1 MVSPFVSQKF
11 RFWAFI
17 SMVLLVFVHGYNLD
31 LRYLQPWTTPGEPL
45 TATGF
50 IEYFLANGIFRF
62 RIPMLFIISGYLYAW
77 HDQKPNDER
86 LNKRLRTLGIPY
98 LLWSAFGI
106 AMTYVLELFPFTMG
120 LVASSHVMQIDDTR
134 LLLHDYRW
142 YELLTRWLVIPVSYQ
157 LWFIRVLLVYNFAYP
172 AIRWCV
178 LHKTA
183 RWIFFGFAFLL
194 WLGTLGFVFVEGEG
208 LLFFSLGVWMQ
219 KNDFPIDSPKRWLR
233 PLAWSIIFVGL
244 AAVKTYL
251 AFRGL
256 ELIGRSVYPVISLLH
271 KLVVVSGLITCW
283 FGLDPLVKWCMAKP
297 WFVWLSAFS
306 FIIYAMHA
314 PMVAIFINA
323 MNDVLQP
330 VPGSQLLAFLLL
342 PVIIIAVCILTGA
355 SLRALVPKAYSLMT
369 GGRGF

>member
-1 MVSPFVSQKF
+1 
-11 RFWAFI
+11 
-17 SMVLLVFVHGYNLD
+17 MVLLVFVHGYNLD

-45 TATGF
+45 TATSF

-86 LNKRLRTLGIPY
+86 MNKRLRTLLVPY

-106 AMTYVLELFPFTMG
+106 AMTYVLELFPYTRNM
-120 LVASSHVMQIDDTR
+120 VAGSHVMQIDDSR

-157 LWFIRVLLVYNFAYP
+157 LWFIRVLLVYNLAYP

-178 LHKTA
+178 LHKNA

-194 WLGTLGFVFVEGEG
+194 WLGTMGFVFVEGEG

-219 KNDFPIDSPKRWLR
+219 KTDFSIEAPGRWLR
-233 PLAWSIIFVGL
+233 PLGWGIVFVGL
-244 AAVKTYL
+244 AAIKTYL
-251 AFRGL
+251 AFNG
-256 ELIGRSVYPVISLLH
+256 EALIGRSVYPVIVLMH
-271 KLVVVSGLITCW
+271 KMVVFSGLVTCW
-283 FGLDPLVKWCMAKP
+283 YGFDPVVKWCMARP
-297 WFVWLSAFS
+297 WFAWLSAFS

-314 PMVAIFINA
+314 PLVAITINS
-323 MNDVLQP
+323 MIELLQP
-330 VPGSQLLAFLLL
+330 LKGAQLMAFFLL
-342 PVIIIAVCILTGA
+342 PVSLLLLCILTGVA
-355 SLRALVPKAYSLMT
+355 LRYFVPKAYSTLT

>member
-1 MVSPFVSQKF
+1 
-11 RFWAFI
+11 
-17 SMVLLVFVHGYNLD
+17 MVLLVFVHGYNLD

-45 TATGF
+45 TATSF

-86 LNKRLRTLGIPY
+86 MNKRLRTLLVPY

-106 AMTYVLELFPFTMG
+106 AMTYVLELFPYTRN
-120 LVASSHVMQIDDTR
+120 LVAGSHVMQIDDSR

-157 LWFIRVLLVYNFAYP
+157 LWFIRVLLVYNLAYP

-178 LHKTA
+178 LHKNA

-194 WLGTLGFVFVEGEG
+194 WLGTMGFVFVEGEG

-219 KNDFPIDSPKRWLR
+219 KTDFSIEAPGRWLR
-233 PLAWSIIFVGL
+233 PLGWGIVFVGL
-244 AAVKTYL
+244 AAIKTYL
-251 AFRGL
+251 AFNG
-256 ELIGRSVYPVISLLH
+256 EALIGRSVYPVIVLMH
-271 KLVVVSGLITCW
+271 KMVVFSGLVTCW
-283 FGLDPLVKWCMAKP
+283 YGFDPVVKWCMARP
-297 WFVWLSAFS
+297 WFAWLSAFS

-314 PMVAIFINA
+314 PLVAITINS
-323 MNDVLQP
+323 MIELLQP
-330 VPGSQLLAFLLL
+330 LKGAQLMAFFLL
-342 PVIIIAVCILTGA
+342 PVSLLLLCILTGVA
-355 SLRALVPKAYSLMT
+355 LRYFVPKAYSTLT

>member
-1 MVSPFVSQKF
+1 MISPFISLKF

-45 TATGF
+45 TITGF

-86 LNKRLRTLGIPY
+86 MNKRLRTLLIPY
-98 LLWSAFGI
+98 LAWSAFGI
-106 AMTYVLELFPFTMG
+106 AMTYALELFPYTKG
-120 LVASSHVMQIDDTR
+120 LLEQSRVVQIDSTR
-134 LLLHDYRW
+134 LLLHDYHW
-142 YELLTRWLVIPVSYQ
+142 YELLTRWIVIPVSYQ

-178 LHKTA
+178 QNEKA
-183 RWIFFGFAFLL
+183 RWVFFGFAFLL

-219 KNDFPIDSPKRWLR
+219 KNDFSIEAPRTWLR
-233 PLAWSIIFVGL
+233 PMTWSIVFVGL
-244 AAVKTYL
+244 ATLKTFL
-251 AFRGL
+251 AFNGMA
-256 ELIGRSVYPVISLLH
+256 IMGKSVYPVIVLLH
-271 KLVVVSGLITCW
+271 KAVVISGLITCW
-283 FGLDPLVKWCMAKP
+283 YGFDPVVKWCMTRP

-314 PMVAIFINA
+314 PLVAIAING
-323 MNDVLQP
+323 MFSVLQP
-330 VPGSQLLAFLLL
+330 IQGYQLITFFLL
-342 PVIIIAVCILTGA
+342 PTIIIALCILTGVL
-355 SLRALVPKAYSLMT
+355 LRAIAPKVYSVLT